1 MGMVKSM
8 GQWPVVGRFI
18 RILVGIYRLPEVM
31 DMATHGR
38 HVQSSLDGMRGTLNQ
53 LRQAQIVLECQHLP
67 ELRTHTVTGGRVQA
81 AEARLDAFQQRLDD
95 FQLRLHV
102 YETQHL
108 PGILQSLSELN
119 QRQIATDHG
128 RENLVSSAPV
138 ALREI
143 YARLKHIE
151 MHRNGEA

>member
-1 MGMVKSM
+1 MVKSM

-38 HVQSSLDGMRGTLNQ
+38 HVQSSLDGMQGALNQ
-53 LRQAQIVLECQHLP
+53 LKHAQVVLECQHLP

-95 FQLRLHV
+95 FQTRLHV

-108 PGILQSLSELN
+108 PNLLETLSELN
-119 QRQIATDHG
+119 HRQIATDHD
-128 RENLVSSAPV
+128 RENLVRSVPV

-143 YARLKHIE
+143 HHRLKRLSNMQDE
-151 MHRNGEA
+151 LV